1 MFIDICTLIF
11 IDGYKKAMHKI
22 FCKFLGVKVFIVY
35 SKFIV
40 GYIFNNKLHGVVC
53 SFFFDIL

>member
-11 IDGYKKAMHKI
+11 IDGYKKAMNKI

-40 GYIFNNKLHGVVC
+40 EYTRLQKR
-53 SFFFDIL
+53 